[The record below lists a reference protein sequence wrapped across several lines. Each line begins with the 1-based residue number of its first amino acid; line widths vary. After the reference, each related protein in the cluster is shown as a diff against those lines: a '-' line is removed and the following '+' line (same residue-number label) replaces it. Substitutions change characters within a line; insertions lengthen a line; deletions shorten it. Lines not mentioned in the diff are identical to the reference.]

1 MTVAVS
7 VAIHEDT
14 VYHQTQQRRKS
25 LLVQVSLNKLPGVD
39 CHLEDRSIENTG
51 RAKVIRK
58 GYQANH
64 HASSGMTTSM
74 PASYLVTELLTWYHQ
89 PRRRPATNTQAVAN
103 KDASIAPMIP
113 LEDSLNSHHT
123 GPTLASWVLRS
134 AQKNNHQP
142 GGRKEDRANSPLLFL
157 HSLKE
162 LNLRTLVASTPAPS
176 ATLLARQLEV
186 AVQCGFL
193 GTKKTEA

>member
-74 PASYLVTELLTWYHQ
+74 PASYLVTELLTWDYQ
-89 PRRRPATNTQAVAN
+89 SRRRPATNTRAVAN
-103 KDASIAPMIP
+103 KDASIAPMTP

-123 GPTLASWVLRS
+123 GPTLV
-134 AQKNNHQP
+134 
-142 GGRKEDRANSPLLFL
+142 
-157 HSLKE
+157 
-162 LNLRTLVASTPAPS
+162 
-176 ATLLARQLEV
+176 
-186 AVQCGFL
+186 GFF
-193 GTKKTEA
+193 